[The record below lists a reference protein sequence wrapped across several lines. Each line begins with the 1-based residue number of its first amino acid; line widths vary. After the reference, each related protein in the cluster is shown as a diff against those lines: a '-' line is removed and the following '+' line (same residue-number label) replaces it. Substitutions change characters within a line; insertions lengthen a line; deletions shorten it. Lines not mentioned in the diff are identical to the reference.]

1 MERIF
6 RPKDGRPDIQVSSLN
21 EIRQYMGAVMN
32 EFGQIEVINNNLVV
46 TYLNGLPITLGD
58 LI

>member
-21 EIRQYMGAVMN
+21 EIRQYMGGVMN
-32 EFGQIEVINNNLVV
+32 EFGDIEVINNNLVV
-46 TYLNGLPITLGD
+46 TYLDGLPITLGD